1 MAMAVILRRPEP
13 LRQPMPRASLEDR
26 PTPLLR
32 FGPALLKLE
41 LFRAPRALPPEPFS
55 ATGHQALSRARVGM
69 AVALRGAVTHEMRKT
84 FEIWN
89 AKAVDAAPGW
99 QPDPSAMAREL
110 AAALPPL
117 PLVVAPAADSVA
129 LLAALEV
136 LRGMRPDAKAVALLA
151 ADGELPDLPVEDVLP
166 NEVERVRVT
175 FAQASAARSRLART
189 LGLLASHAS
198 AAAAVY
204 AYEHGGL
211 ALITAPGEREFSLEP
226 R

>member
-1 MAMAVILRRPEP
+1 MAVILRRPEP
-13 LRQPMPRASLEDR
+13 LRQPMTRAALEDR

-41 LFRAPRALPPEPFS
+41 LLRAPRSLPQEPFA
-55 ATGHQALSRARVGM
+55 ATGHQALSRARQGM
-69 AVALRGAVTHEMRKT
+69 AVSLRGAVTYEMRKT

-89 AKAVDAAPGW
+89 AKAVDTAPAW

-110 AAALPPL
+110 AEELPPL

-136 LRGMRPDAKAVALLA
+136 LRAKRPDARAVALFA
-151 ADGELPDLPVEDVLP
+151 ADGELPDLPVEDALP
-166 NEVERVRVT
+166 AGIERVRVT
-175 FAQASAARSRLART
+175 FAHASSARSRLART

-198 AAAAVY
+198 AAAAAY
-204 AYEHGGL
+204 AFEHGGL

>member
-13 LRQPMPRASLEDR
+13 LRQPMTRASLEDR

-41 LFRAPRALPPEPFS
+41 LYRAPRDLPLEPFS
-55 ATGHQALSRARVGM
+55 ATGHQALSRARQGM
-69 AVALRGAVTHEMRKT
+69 SVALRGAVTHEMRKT
-84 FEIWN
+84 LEIWN
-89 AKAVDAAPGW
+89 AKAAGTAPVW

-110 AAALPPL
+110 LAELPPL
-117 PLVVAPAADSVA
+117 DLVVGPAADAVA
-129 LLAALEV
+129 LLSALEV
-136 LRGMRPDAKAVALLA
+136 LRAKRPGAKAVALFA
-151 ADGELPDLPVEDVLP
+151 ADGELPDLPVEEELP
-166 NEVERVRVT
+166 KHVERVRVT
-175 FAQASAARSRLART
+175 FAQASSARSRVARI

-204 AYEHGGL
+204 AFEHGGL

>member
-1 MAMAVILRRPEP
+1 MKS
-13 LRQPMPRASLEDR
+13 ASLEDR

-41 LFRAPRALPPEPFS
+41 LFRAPRDLPLEPFA
-55 ATGHQALSRARVGM
+55 ATGHHALSRARHGM
-69 AVALRGAVTHEMRKT
+69 RVALRGAVTHEMRKT
-84 FEIWN
+84 LEIWN
-89 AKAVDAAPGW
+89 ATAVDSAPPW
-99 QPDPSAMAREL
+99 QPDASAMAREL
-110 AAALPPL
+110 AEELPPL

-129 LLAALEV
+129 LLAALTV
-136 LRGMRPDAKAVALLA
+136 LREKRSDARGVALFA
-151 ADGELPDLPVEDVLP
+151 ADGELPDLPVEAALP
-166 NEVERVRVT
+166 DGIERVRVT
-175 FAQASAARSRLART
+175 FAQASAARSRVART

-204 AYEHGGL
+204 AFEHGGL

>member
-1 MAMAVILRRPEP
+1 
-13 LRQPMPRASLEDR
+13 MPRASLEDR

-41 LFRAPRALPPEPFS
+41 LFRAPRALPLEPFS

-89 AKAVDAAPGW
+89 AKAVDAAPAW

-110 AAALPPL
+110 AAELPPL

-129 LLAALEV
+129 LLAALDV
-136 LRGMRPDAKAVALLA
+136 LRAKRPDAKAVALLA
-151 ADGELPDLPVEDVLP
+151 ADGELPDLPVDCDREGALP
-166 NEVERVRVT
+166 KEVERVRVT

-198 AAAAVY
+198 AAAAAY